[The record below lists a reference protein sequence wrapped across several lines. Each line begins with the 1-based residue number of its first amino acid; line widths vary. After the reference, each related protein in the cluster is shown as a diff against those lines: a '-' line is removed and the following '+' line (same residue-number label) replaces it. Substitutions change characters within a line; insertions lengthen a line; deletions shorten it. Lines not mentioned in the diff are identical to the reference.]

1 MTISTIIIIAL
12 IIAIILMYLV
22 FTIVLKTNEK
32 SYNYLL
38 ERNNELEQRL
48 NVLNEEESRRKELYH
63 ELTENKKQAD
73 ENKKLL
79 GEGSDNDRINT
90 VINILRNNKN

>member
-38 ERNNELEQRL
+38 ERNNELEHRL
-48 NVLNEEESRRKELYH
+48 NIFNEEESRRKELH
-63 ELTENKKQAD
+63 NELTENKKQAD

-79 GEGSDNDRINT
+79 GEGSDNDRVNT

>member
-1 MTISTIIIIAL
+1 
-12 IIAIILMYLV
+12 MYLV

-32 SYNYLL
+32 SCDYLL
-38 ERNNELEQRL
+38 KRNDELEHRL
-48 NVLNEEESRRKELYH
+48 NILNEEESRRKELYN

-79 GEGSDNDRINT
+79 GEGSDNDRVNT